1 MMDIY
6 SNDKPSMK
14 NIYESKYLETV
25 RKDEYQRGK
34 EMYKKARKPYKTGV
48 VPMPADSSMFSNFN
62 ETTNDNDNNIS
73 LLSGEKM
80 NINQF
85 KHNNMQP
92 FIKGNVTQNTNV
104 EKFTQKL
111 DMNTG
116 VDKLYRRKREV
127 ENFNQPTTGYHNIN
141 GSKSYNDF
149 MKSRAVA
156 GMTGIQNNISPFEKT
171 YVGPGL
177 NQGYSSKGVGGYQQQ
192 STLDYARPRSMDELR
207 SKINQRDTIFEI
219 PIKAPPKGTEQR
231 GIVTAYNKNKPERT
245 FDKTHDDYF
254 RTTGAYTKD
263 RSRAELAVKNT
274 HRQDTLREYSGV
286 PKMEFQKGMAF
297 EDDHGRNNIIVYDNE
312 RQETETKTTV
322 SNVTSIVKSLISPV
336 VDALKYTLKEY
347 TVDAPRAGGNAVAQ
361 IPKKLTVLDPADTPK
376 TTVKETLV
384 QDSDILN
391 LTGPDG
397 TYSAAHDIAKTTVKE
412 TLIHDSDHLN
422 ITLPVNNSYMKNE
435 DKAKKTT
442 KETLPVVE
450 TVGNFAGKSYKI
462 VTYNPENMAKK
473 TVKETTIKGSAELGY
488 IGGVLNSILGGYAT
502 KEVDLRNSHKQ
513 FTVDNESV
521 GIAKSTAE
529 FRQVSREAEEN
540 AIIDGTREAQ
550 LIAAG
555 HTPNPGNMNI
565 AIDKNDVRM
574 KTNKLV
580 DDSYAAREAGNV
592 GVIYQTSPEINECE
606 ITREQN
612 MNNAYENRLDG
623 SLMDSL
629 KDNEFNININPIL
642 NIVA

>member
-14 NIYESKYLETV
+14 NIYESKYLDTV

-62 ETTNDNDNNIS
+62 ENANDNDNNIS

-127 ENFNQPTTGYHNIN
+127 ENFNQPTSGYHNIN

-177 NQGYSSKGVGGYQQQ
+177 NQGYTSKGIGGYQQ
-192 STLDYARPRSMDELR
+192 SNTLDYARPRSMDELR

-219 PIKAPPKGTEQR
+219 PTKAPPKGTEQR

-274 HRQDTLREYSGV
+274 HRQDTMREYSGV

-297 EDDHGRNNIIVYDNE
+297 EDDHGRNNIIVYNNE

-391 LTGPDG
+391 LTGHDG
-397 TYSAAHDIAKTTVKE
+397 TYSAAHDVAKTTVKE

-422 ITLPVNNSYMKNE
+422 ITLPVNTSYMKNE
-435 DKAKKTT
+435 DKAKTTT

-473 TVKETTIKGSAELGY
+473 TVKETTIKGSAEFGY

-521 GIAKSTAE
+521 GIAKSTGE

-629 KDNEFNININPIL
+629 KDNEYNININPIL

>member
-25 RKDEYQRGK
+25 RKDEYHRGK

-149 MKSRAVA
+149 LKSRAVA

-192 STLDYARPRSMDELR
+192 STLDYARPRTMDELR

-245 FDKTHDDYF
+245 FDKTYDDYF

-422 ITLPVNNSYMKNE
+422 ITLPVNTSYIKNE
-435 DKAKKTT
+435 DKAKTTT

-592 GVIYQTSPEINECE
+592 GVIYQISPEINECE

-629 KDNEFNININPIL
+629 KDNEYNININPIL

>member
-14 NIYESKYLETV
+14 NIYESKYLDTV
-25 RKDEYQRGK
+25 RKDESKRGK
-34 EMYKKARKPYKTGV
+34 EMYKKAKKPYKTGV

-62 ETTNDNDNNIS
+62 EETNDNNNDIS

-80 NINQF
+80 NIKQF

-127 ENFNQPTTGYHNIN
+127 ENFNQPTSGYHNIN
-141 GSKSYNDF
+141 GSQSYSDF
-149 MKSRAVA
+149 MKSRAVS

-177 NQGYSSKGVGGYQQQ
+177 NQGYTSKGVGGFQQQ
-192 STLDYARPRSMDELR
+192 STLDYAKPRSMEQLR

-245 FDKTHDDYF
+245 FDKTYDDYF

-263 RSRAELAVKNT
+263 TSRPELAIKNT

-286 PKMEFQKGMAF
+286 PTMEFQKGMAF

-397 TYSAAHDIAKTTVKE
+397 TYSAAHDVAKTTVKE

-422 ITLPVNNSYMKNE
+422 ITLPVNTSYMKNE
-435 DKAKKTT
+435 DKAKTTT

-462 VTYNPENMAKK
+462 VTYNPDNMAKK

-502 KEVDLRNSHKQ
+502 KDVDLRNSHKQ

-521 GIAKSTAE
+521 GIAKSTGE

-574 KTNKLV
+574 KTNKLI
-580 DDSYAAREAGNV
+580 DDSYAARESGNV

-629 KDNEFNININPIL
+629 KNNEYNININPIL

>member
-1 MMDIY
+1 
-6 SNDKPSMK
+6 
-14 NIYESKYLETV
+14 
-25 RKDEYQRGK
+25 
-34 EMYKKARKPYKTGV
+34 
-48 VPMPADSSMFSNFN
+48 
-62 ETTNDNDNNIS
+62 
-73 LLSGEKM
+73 
-80 NINQF
+80 
-85 KHNNMQP
+85 MQP

-127 ENFNQPTTGYHNIN
+127 ENFNQPTSGYHNIN

-177 NQGYSSKGVGGYQQQ
+177 NQGYTSKGIGGYQQ
-192 STLDYARPRSMDELR
+192 SNTLDYARPRSMDELR

-219 PIKAPPKGTEQR
+219 PTKAPPKGTEQR

-274 HRQDTLREYSGV
+274 HRQDTMREYSGV

-391 LTGPDG
+391 LTGHDG
-397 TYSAAHDIAKTTVKE
+397 TYSAAHDVAKTTVKE

-422 ITLPVNNSYMKNE
+422 ITLPVNTSYMKNE
-435 DKAKKTT
+435 DKAKTTT

-473 TVKETTIKGSAELGY
+473 TVKETTIKGSAEFGY

-521 GIAKSTAE
+521 GIAKSTGE

-629 KDNEFNININPIL
+629 KDNEYNININPIL

>member
-149 MKSRAVA
+149 LKSRAVA

-192 STLDYARPRSMDELR
+192 STLDYARPKSMDELR

-422 ITLPVNNSYMKNE
+422 ITLPVNTSYMKNE
-435 DKAKKTT
+435 DKAKTTT

-521 GIAKSTAE
+521 GIPKSTAE